1 MIIIDSYEKLNKP
14 GLWFVCSIQP
24 TIDLRICIYE
34 LVVELGLPVVV
45 YSSTSQKV
53 IQNAIISQITKKCV
67 DTASNELERY
77 WLEGEMSEYNTHG
90 QFWYPEELNDY
101 LPDNPFWSNYIH
113 FDQFKILSFTNN
125 FSNLYLIDN
134 LCDLWYND
142 EKDLSK
148 SFLSIEGEAV
158 ENKKTIIIFVSSY
171 DFDINED
178 YIKNHLLM

>member
-1 MIIIDSYEKLNKP
+1 
-14 GLWFVCSIQP
+14 
-24 TIDLRICIYE
+24 
-34 LVVELGLPVVV
+34 
-45 YSSTSQKV
+45 
-53 IQNAIISQITKKCV
+53 
-67 DTASNELERY
+67 
-77 WLEGEMSEYNTHG
+77 MSEYNTHG

-101 LPDNPFWSNYIH
+101 LLDNPFWSNYVH

-158 ENKKTIIIFVSSY
+158 ENKKTIIVFVSSY

>member
-14 GLWFVCSIQP
+14 GLWFVCSRQP
-24 TIDLRICIYE
+24 TIDLRMCIYD

-45 YSSTSQKV
+45 YSSTFKRV
-53 IQNAIISQITKKCV
+53 IQNAIISQIMKKCV
-67 DTASNELERY
+67 DTASDELERY
-77 WLEGEMSEYNTHG
+77 WQEGEMSEYNTHG

-101 LPDNPFWSNYIH
+101 LPDSPFWSNYIH
-113 FDQFKILSFTNN
+113 FDQFKILSFTNS

-158 ENKKTIIIFVSSY
+158 ENKKTIIVFVSSY